1 MEPRARER
9 VHRGKESIPHPI
21 DLICDL
27 SALKNED
34 KRISVRSAAAKW
46 ETAKPTDG
54 RAAGVPPSSLYL
66 LLPEEPTLGR
76 VPEREPWNN
85 DG

>member
-1 MEPRARER
+1 MKPRARER
-9 VHRGKESIPHPI
+9 VHRFEGAGKESIPHPI

-46 ETAKPTDG
+46 ETAKPTD
-54 RAAGVPPSSLYL
+54 
-66 LLPEEPTLGR
+66 EQ
-76 VPEREPWNN
+76 
-85 DG
+85 